1 VGAGEVSRDPTARRR
16 REQGRPATPCWTPRN
31 HRGTDAGPEMSSR
44 GRGESDVVFF
54 CIHAS
59 PSEAAGSHKWWQD
72 GGARS
77 YFVALPLH
85 LRSALLTWCTAPAS
99 YDLSGGALPHDGAS
113 SPAGQTHEDGDT
125 EVWTT
130 ASMDGGP
137 SFGCGGFHGQ

>member
-99 YDLSGGALPHDGAS
+99 YDLSGGALPHDR
-113 SPAGQTHEDGDT
+113 PANT
-125 EVWTT
+125 
-130 ASMDGGP
+130 
-137 SFGCGGFHGQ
+137 